1 MKRFFKTIVA
11 LSLSALM
18 LMSCAS
24 AATTAYHYPE
34 AKLVIVSGTT
44 DSASIRKPVTLS
56 LEDSYGVIYN
66 AQKRA
71 YDGEFEFRIP
81 VELIYDLNEYTLKLN
96 VNGNYSEETITLGDK
111 FTVDTSWNAVT
122 KTLTISGVSVYRGYT
137 TDEVTVTIKDLNNDN
152 EVVYESSCYA
162 DDRFD
167 NTIPVDF
174 SAFGFSKYEVTVSN
188 GKEDDT
194 EDVIFDYRD
203 IDTIIASTKEEGANV
218 MEILVNDMEILDM
231 ASWTAVDGSK
241 VDELPSEVFDIL
253 TAEIQEVDNTDEL
266 KLALNKAVF
275 VDYINKSI
283 SGEDVFD
290 VVDNYSGS
298 FFDIEELTLYPL
310 YNSYEDITDKF
321 QALEGLAGFGLEAFA
336 DVEKAFNDTILLDAI
351 NSAEHNSNIQKHA
364 FDYKD
369 YLGLDNKLK
378 ESVCIKLY
386 NYKNNTPFEDIETFT
401 AKAKAYTKDAEKNE
415 NKNDGKDDKVADRG
429 YNSSKIT
436 NNTPPA
442 VVTPI
447 ETPVIFD
454 DIASVEWA
462 EFAITELYKKGIVN
476 GVADKKFDP
485 NAPVTREQ
493 FVKMLVI
500 AFGITEEGSGVS
512 DFDDVDFRAWYANY
526 VKLAATNGIV
536 TGKGDGTFGVGEAIT
551 RQDAATLIYRL
562 VTVAEGE
569 EITSLAFADEASV
582 ADYAKEAV
590 AYLSAKNVINGVG
603 NGNFEPMTICS
614 RAQAAKIIYQVLAV
628 K

>member
-1 MKRFFKTIVA
+1 LKRFFKTIVA

-34 AKLVIVSGTT
+34 ARLVIVSGTT

-56 LEDSYGVIYN
+56 LEDSYGTIYT

-71 YDGEFEFRIP
+71 YDGKFEFRIP
-81 VELIYDLNEYTLKLN
+81 VELIYELNEYTLKLN

-137 TDEVTVTIKDLNNDN
+137 TDEVAVTIKDLNSDS

-167 NTIPVDF
+167 YSIPVDF
-174 SAFGFSKYEVTVSN
+174 TSFDFSRYEVTVSN
-188 GKEDDT
+188 GIELDT
-194 EDVIFDYRD
+194 ETVIFDYRD

-231 ASWTAVDGSK
+231 ASWTAVDGST

-253 TAEIQEVDNTDEL
+253 TAEIQDVDNTDEL

-310 YNSYEDITDKF
+310 FDSYEDITDKF
-321 QALEGLAGFGLEAFA
+321 QALEGLAGSGIEAFA

-351 NSAEHNSNIQKHA
+351 NSAPQWSNIQDVA
-364 FDYKD
+364 EDYCE
-369 YLGLDNKLK
+369 YLELDGKLLK
-378 ESVCIKLY
+378 EVCEKLHK
-386 NYKNNTPFEDIETFT
+386 YKENTPFEDIDIFV
-401 AKAKAYTKDAEKNE
+401 AKAEAYTEDAEDDDDDDD
-415 NKNDGKDDKVADRG
+415 NKV
-429 YNSSKIT
+429 SSPSRYPSSTIT

-454 DIASVEWA
+454 DIADVDWA
-462 EFAITELYKKGIVN
+462 EYEITELYKKGIVN
-476 GVADKKFDP
+476 GVSDKKFDP

-500 AFGITEEGSGVS
+500 AFGITEEGTGVS

-562 VTVAEGE
+562 ITVKEGE
-569 EITSLAFADEASV
+569 EITPATFGDEAV
-582 ADYAKEAV
+582 IADYAKEAV

-603 NGNFEPMTICS
+603 NGNFEPMTICT